1 MSDGLLFVVV
11 ALAAYR
17 LWRFLALDDLPP
29 VVWVRDGVEDFVER
43 HFGPEWSSGVS
54 CPWCSGWW
62 ASCIAVGAVWAYRPL
77 PLPALWFAA
86 VSAAVGIAA
95 MTVED

>member
-1 MSDGLLFVVV
+1 MTLALLFVLVV
-11 ALAAYR
+11 LGAYR

-29 VVWVRDGVEDFVER
+29 LVWVRDGFEGFIDR

-62 ASCIAVGAVWAYRPL
+62 ASCIAVGVVWHFRPL
-77 PLPALWFAA
+77 PLPLLWMAA
-86 VSAAVGIAA
+86 VSALVGLVA
-95 MTVED
+95 MLVEH